1 MSESESTERSQTP
14 EEIQADIEK
23 TRADLAATVDQLGE
37 RLQERKK
44 QAVQGATYAGAAVGA
59 VIVVLV
65 VVKIV
70 KKVRS

>member
-1 MSESESTERSQTP
+1 MSESEKTQTP
-14 EEIQADIEK
+14 EQIQADIEK

-37 RLQERKK
+37 RLHERK
-44 QAVQGATYAGAAVGA
+44 QQVVTGATYAGAAVGA

-70 KKVRS
+70 KKVRA